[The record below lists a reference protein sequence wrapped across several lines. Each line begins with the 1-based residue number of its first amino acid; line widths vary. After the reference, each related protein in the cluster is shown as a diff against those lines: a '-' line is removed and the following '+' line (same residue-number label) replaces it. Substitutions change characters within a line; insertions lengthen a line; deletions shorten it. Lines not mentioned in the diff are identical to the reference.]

1 MALQDCHECKK
12 KVSTEAVACPNCG
25 APVIIQPETENPGCL
40 KSIFVT
46 LLILTTI
53 YVVII
58 ADHPQSSVTPKQ
70 LSEEMKLYNKVKNI
84 PASQWKKN
92 RDLYSELMILNPKKK
107 LYKTKYDYYSKQIEG
122 KKSRENNSAN
132 KSELSPALQTNLGK
146 ADISSTK
153 QNQDKYS
160 DRIDPSG
167 LSPYTTKGY
176 PKTVQK
182 YKTRLKEVEHF
193 RRRVAEMVLDSGK
206 CKFIEYVELST
217 KSMLNNL
224 IFYTDCR
231 NGQRVYLNERE
242 ITKGEKVLTQADK
255 SWGEEAARQSCI
267 DAIKSS
273 AMLPSELDIHHFT
286 GTSVY
291 KAPTTHNVVV
301 TINFDAKNLLGAEI
315 PHTAT
320 CHFEPGKVGTV
331 DIQIRRQ

>member
-40 KSIFVT
+40 KPIFVIF
-46 LLILTTI
+46 LILTAI

-58 ADHPQSSVTPKQ
+58 ADQPGSSITPKQ
-70 LSEEMKLYNKVKNI
+70 LSEETRLFNEVKKI
-84 PASQWKKN
+84 PASQWEKN
-92 RDLYSELMILNPKKK
+92 RDIYSKLMDLNPGKK
-107 LYKTKYDYYSKQIEG
+107 LYKTKYDFYSKQIEA
-122 KKSRENNSAN
+122 KKSRENASTNN
-132 KSELSPALQTNLGK
+132 PELSPALQTDLRN
-146 ADISSTK
+146 ADISSTN
-153 QNQDKYS
+153 QNQDKYN

-176 PKTVQK
+176 PKTVEK
-182 YKTRLKEVEHF
+182 YKARLNEVEYF
-193 RRRVAEMVLDSGK
+193 RRRTAEMVLDSGK

-217 KSMLNNL
+217 KSALNNL
-224 IFYTDCR
+224 KFFADCR
-231 NGQRVYLNERE
+231 NGQRVYLNEIE

-255 SWGEEAARQSCI
+255 SWGEQAARKACI

-331 DIQIRRQ
+331 DIEIRS